1 MSYAPIYAVSQ
12 TDTLPPYTATLT
24 SGTSPV
30 NLSTATSV
38 TFIMANYFSGVVA
51 TGSAAVTNAAA
62 GQVSYAWGQD
72 DLDTPGI
79 YSIQWQVTFPS
90 GTVTYPTNGYNY
102 LTVLNNLSM
111 GYPNVSTVFNTIHSG
126 TAAPT
131 SAQGNNGD
139 FWYNTSTTYFYG
151 PKANGVWPTGYPL
164 YATTSVQ
171 IGGDLGGTNT
181 SPQVISTHLTAALPI
196 AQGGTGQGNAPTQGQ
211 ELVAISGAATSW
223 VTRDINVQAF
233 GAVGNGTTDD
243 TAAIQAAINA
253 VGSGG
258 GKVYFPPTAGGYLLN
273 STALT
278 VSTIGTVLAGGGA
291 ENTFLIIGSSFTG
304 AEAVLITAY
313 SCQVQDISINGA
325 STTLTSNPIANG
337 IEISGARRAKINRC
351 MFRYLNGWAVE
362 VAATNASGSSNCV
375 GTQISE
381 CYALTC
387 AGGIHFLGNTTQ
399 AFSMGCQVSDTQLY
413 SIGTTSGASANLDGI
428 CVEDSWD
435 IALENCI
442 VTQSV
447 GTGHCLH
454 LKGNCSA
461 LLSNNI
467 DLTGTTGSACTLIE
481 DSLNGSPQNVQLL
494 GGSIL
499 QGSVGLSIT
508 GAANQVNIAAVSV
521 TSSQT
526 HGMQVG
532 GTGASIFIMDCF
544 FNTNGAGASGT
555 NYDINW
561 SGTSTGKVIGA
572 ALNSN
577 IVSTGVA
584 GVQKSINIAANQAVM
599 FSQLTFG
606 GTGSSSSTWFTNTPA
621 GVLEST
627 SGNFNFVTSPTFSAA
642 SAFKYPGT
650 ILSQPTATANTIL
663 SSNLNGTAAFD
674 SFRITGAGTLS
685 MGPGTLTRD
694 VAFGR
699 AASGIAYV
707 TNSLLVGSATDLGDN
722 GVGELKIANATT
734 VPTTNPVGG
743 AVMYANGGELFARDP
758 NGSVYPLTLLSTGGA
773 GATVTGV
780 TALTLLASGITV
792 PANTLAAGQVYRF
805 KAWGGVTT
813 TASTQTVQIGLYW
826 GGIAGTSL
834 LNWGLQQPNA
844 SGTTSNGAWMA
855 EWEVVVL
862 STTSV
867 TTGGWDGLNYYF
879 SSLTEGNTTITS
891 TANEQFVVGVT
902 PSATAVSI
910 TCAGFYC
917 RRII

>member
-30 NLSTATSV
+30 DLSAATSV

-51 TGSAAVTNAAA
+51 TGSATVTNAVA
-62 GQVSYAWGQD
+62 GQVSYTWGQD

-151 PKANGVWPTGYPL
+151 PKANGVWPAGYPL

-258 GKVYFPPTAGGYLLN
+258 GKVFFPSTSGGYLLN

-278 VSTIGTVLAGGGA
+278 VSTAGTVLAGAGA

-304 AEAVLITAY
+304 AEAVLITGY
-313 SCQVQDISINGA
+313 NCQVQDLSIHGA
-325 STTLTSNPIANG
+325 SSTTTSNPVANG
-337 IEISGARRAKINRC
+337 IEVSGARRAKINRC
-351 MFRYLNGWAVE
+351 MFTNINGWAIE
-362 VAATNASGSSNCV
+362 VAATNASGTSNCV
-375 GTQISE
+375 GTQIGQ
-381 CYALTC
+381 CYGLSC
-387 AGGIHFLGNTTQ
+387 AGGVHFVGNTAQGWAMNCQ
-399 AFSMGCQVSDTQLY
+399 ASDLQFY
-413 SIGTTSGASANLDGI
+413 STGVTSGANANLDSVR
-428 CVEDSWD
+428 VEDAWD
-435 IALENCI
+435 VLLENCI
-442 VTQSV
+442 LWTST
-447 GTGHCLH
+447 GTGSSLH
-454 LKGNCSA
+454 IKGNCAASFNTNMD
-461 LLSNNI
+461 LLGP
-467 DLTGTTGSACTLIE
+467 TGGPCALIE
-481 DSLNGSPQNVQLL
+481 DSSNGSPQNVQIQ
-494 GGSIL
+494 GGVIQ
-499 QGSVGLSIT
+499 QGSPGLSIT
-508 GAANQVNIAAVSV
+508 GAAYQVHVATTRVINN
-521 TSSQT
+521 QT
-526 HGMQVG
+526 HGIQIG

-555 NYDINW
+555 NYDLNW

-572 ALNSN
+572 GLNSN

-621 GVLEST
+621 GVLES
-627 SGNFNFVTSPTFSAA
+627 SGGNFNFVTTSTFSSGTRPAVFQP
-642 SAFKYPGT
+642 SAGGNTAIAGNVSGT
-650 ILSQPTATANTIL
+650 QANDNWRILG
-663 SSNLNGTAAFD
+663 NGAFQ
-674 SFRITGAGTLS
+674 L
-685 MGPGTLTRD
+685 GPGTAGRD
-694 VAFGR
+694 VVFGR
-699 AASGIAYV
+699 AASGIAYL

-722 GVGELKIANATT
+722 GVGEIKLANATT
-734 VPTTNPVGG
+734 VPTTNPTGG
-743 AVMYANGGELFARDP
+743 IVAYASGGQLFARDP

-773 GATVTGV
+773 GSTVTGT
-780 TALTLLASGITV
+780 TALTALASGITV

-805 KAWGGVTT
+805 KAWGTHTT

-834 LNWGLQQPNA
+834 LNWGLQQPNS
-844 SGTTSNGAWMA
+844 SGTTTNGAWMA

-867 TTGGWDGLNYYF
+867 TTAGWDGLNYFF

-917 RRII
+917 RRIV